1 MTTMSPIMAGDGCV
15 GFLLRRLPKAEYG
28 ARRGRFGVS
37 SKAVAT

>member
-1 MTTMSPIMAGDGCV
+1 MTAMAPVMNV